1 MKLVGHR
8 KQMLFVVQ
16 DTLIVSLEE
25 ENPTEV
31 TLEILKAWGCLSQT
45 VESLIIF
52 QHARNWQL
60 IREFIIFS
68 VMVAFKELKAY
79 S

>member
-1 MKLVGHR
+1 M
-8 KQMLFVVQ
+8 VQ
-16 DTLIVSLEE
+16 DILIVSLEE

-31 TLEILKAWGCLSQT
+31 TLEILEAWDCLNQN

-52 QHARNWQL
+52 QHARSWQL